1 MMYILKDE
9 IVFGK
14 NQMNKKLKVI
24 KENTK
29 ASTNIPKGMFVDQK
43 CIKIKAKL
51 VSKKRLKK
59 N

>member
-1 MMYILKDE
+1 MMYILRDE

-29 ASTNIPKGMFVDQK
+29 VSTNIPKGMLVDQK